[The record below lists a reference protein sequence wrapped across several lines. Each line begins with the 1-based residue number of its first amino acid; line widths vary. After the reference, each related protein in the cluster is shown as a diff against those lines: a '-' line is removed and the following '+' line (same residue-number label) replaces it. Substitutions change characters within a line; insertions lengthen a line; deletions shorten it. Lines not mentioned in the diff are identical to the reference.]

1 MESDEVVIGSAP
13 SQELARFIVDA
24 LTLEGIR
31 ARIVVGSSL
40 QGTSSLPG
48 EVQICVPPEHQ
59 EAAEEILRFL
69 KESIKNPTGD

>member
-40 QGTSSLPG
+40 QGTSSMPG
-48 EVQICVPPEHQ
+48 EVQISVPPEQ
-59 EAAEEILRFL
+59 QKAAEEILRFL
-69 KESIKNPTGD
+69 KESIKNPTGG

>member
-1 MESDEVVIGSAP
+1 MASDEVVIGSAP

-31 ARIVVGSSL
+31 ARIAVGSTV

-48 EVQICVPPEHQ
+48 EVQICVSREQ
-59 EAAEEILRFL
+59 QKAAEDILRFL
-69 KESIKNPTGD
+69 KESIKNPSGG